1 MAFLSKSHYVE
12 VYKNNNN
19 IKIEGKLKNIKNK
32 EMITYLVLIYKN
44 INKFVYIYFH
54 NQANILYKNMSISV
68 INNLVRMM
76 TKKER

>member
-1 MAFLSKSHYVE
+1 MNHHKIVNSNYNLLFNNLLKIPMAFLSKSHHVE

-54 NQANILYKNMSISV
+54 N
-68 INNLVRMM
+68 
-76 TKKER
+76 